1 MVAILLTVPLVRASL
16 RCVVIMLPIA
26 KTCIAAAR
34 MDLKAARIQL
44 LLPLRTLVTTRSY
57 IFLKNTSRKY
67 RRKSMN
73 GAQIERYLGFLG
85 QKLDE
90 MQTKATIILLG
101 GALMVTQIGNRK
113 STQDIDVVIA
123 TNDRR
128 TYQTIQQAI
137 QLVAKEKKLSSSW
150 MNDDVTIIIDQIGKP
165 KSPRPWKT
173 FSSLTVYIP
182 ELEYIL
188 ALKLFSGRP
197 QDDRDIQ
204 ALSQRLHIHT
214 KEQAWSI
221 VNVYI
226 PSSQLGIRGG
236 YTTQAIDRCF
246 TK

>member
-1 MVAILLTVPLVRASL
+1 
-16 RCVVIMLPIA
+16 
-26 KTCIAAAR
+26 
-34 MDLKAARIQL
+34 
-44 LLPLRTLVTTRSY
+44 
-57 IFLKNTSRKY
+57 
-67 RRKSMN
+67 MN
-73 GAQIERYLGFLG
+73 GAQIEQYLGFLG

-90 MQTKATIILLG
+90 MQTKAMIILLG

-128 TYQTIQQAI
+128 TYHTIQQAI
-137 QLVAKEKKLSSSW
+137 KLVAKENKLSSSW
-150 MNDDVTIIIDQIGKP
+150 MNDDVTIVIDQIGKP
-165 KSPRPWKT
+165 KSPRHWKT
-173 FSSLTVYIP
+173 FSNLTVYIP

-214 KEQAWSI
+214 KAQAWSV

-226 PSSQLGIRGG
+226 PSTQLGIRGG